1 MLATGVTSSFWHVTT
16 WEQLDGDFIL
26 KQLKQRLFPSAGN
39 PTNVVWIID
48 LHWLS
53 KRVIL
58 CGELEFFKKYYR
70 DIHILSHCK
79 SFHHSTRST
88 WLWRQ
93 QANFFSC
100 SHCIATRG
108 WTDITIGTTQF
119 NEIVW
124 FDKIF
129 EFLRNETQTIV
140 LRWSHH
146 FWLATWPENN
156 IIQEIHPLFNRTY
169 LKKRVMLMQ
178 IGRIEFY
185 FFNLRNN

>member
-124 FDKIF
+124 FDKNLWI
-129 EFLRNETQTIV
+129 
-140 LRWSHH
+140 
-146 FWLATWPENN
+146 
-156 IIQEIHPLFNRTY
+156 
-169 LKKRVMLMQ
+169 LKKWNTDNC
-178 IGRIEFY
+178 IEVVSPFLTC
-185 FFNLRNN
+185 NLTRKQHYPGDPSPFQSHIP